1 MGLPDA
7 VAALPC
13 WRGTLT
19 GERLSGGLSN
29 EIWKVTDDA
38 GAHVVR
44 LGRDYPFHHVD
55 RAREVMTA
63 RAAHAAGFGP
73 EVRYAA
79 PGVMVTAFIGARTWG
94 AEDLRANPERVG
106 RLLAEFHRRMAAGIS
121 GPAFLFWP
129 FHVVRDYART
139 LRGTATRGRHGPL
152 PRPVGRDG
160 AGAGAASH
168 RLRAPRPPARELPR
182 RRRRGSGSSTTNT
195 RASARRSSTSPG
207 RRPTPRCRRDA
218 ARALLAAYFGAAPD
232 PALSRAFDAMQ
243 VASLLRETLW
253 AYVSDLHLAA
263 PGVDYLAYAAEN
275 RARLD
280 AALDR
285 LPKPMG
291 NRMNLPDRA
300 QIVVIGGGIIGCS
313 TAYHLARDHK
323 ADVAA
328 AGAGAAHLG
337 ARPGMRRVSWGSCA
351 RRPRSRRC

>member
-1 MGLPDA
+1 MGLPEA

-13 WRGTLT
+13 WRGTPT

-38 GAHVVR
+38 GTHVVR

-94 AEDLRANPERVG
+94 PEDLRANPERIA
-106 RLLAEFHRRMAAGIS
+106 RLLADFHRRMAAGIS

-139 LRGTATRGRHGPL
+139 LRGTAHEGVTGPSLALSDEMERAQVPL
-152 PRPVGRDG
+152 PIVFGHHDLLPANFLDDG
-160 AGAGAASH
+160 SRLWLIDYEYAGFGTALFDLAGAASN
-168 RLRAPRPPARELPR
+168 AEMPP
-182 RRRRGSGSSTTNT
+182 
-195 RASARRSSTSPG
+195 
-207 RRPTPRCRRDA
+207 DA
-218 ARALLAAYFGAAPD
+218 AKALLAAYFGAPPD

-275 RARLD
+275 QARLD
-280 AALDR
+280 AALEAYR
-285 LPKPMG
+285 LRWG
-291 NRMNLPDRA
+291 
-300 QIVVIGGGIIGCS
+300 
-313 TAYHLARDHK
+313 TA
-323 ADVAA
+323 
-328 AGAGAAHLG
+328 
-337 ARPGMRRVSWGSCA
+337 
-351 RRPRSRRC
+351 